1 MNIKLY
7 EVCFYH
13 TTTGEHTRSRIFQT
27 IKAARKWATWLAKLH
42 YTSRVEIFKGGAGGE
57 VVQ

>member
-1 MNIKLY
+1 MLY

-27 IKAARKWATWLAKLH
+27 IKAARKWAKWLASFD
-42 YTSRVEIFKGGAGGE
+42 YASRVEIFKGGAGGE
-57 VVQ
+57 VVS